1 MDNFS
6 GVLQDLLTRFMLF
19 LPKMVLS
26 LVVFVATLVV
36 AGMLSRA
43 VRRAMERRKVK
54 TELTLLMGS
63 LVRWTVIVL
72 GCIMALQQVNFDV
85 TAFLTGLGVLGFTVG
100 FALQG
105 ISQNFVAGILLLLQQ
120 PFDIGD
126 VIQIGGFEGEVVTI
140 DLGTT
145 KLVTTSSETVIVP
158 NAQVLTSAIVKVNK
172 GVLRSMGVSAGV
184 SYNSDL
190 GFVEQ
195 TAINAISKIESVV
208 QDPAPCVRFENLG
221 PSAVDFAIYYSFDT
235 RLCSASAA
243 KDAGVRAIKVAFE
256 EAKIEMPFPT
266 QVVHVHQE

>member
-1 MDNFS
+1 MGNFS
-6 GVLQDLLTRFMLF
+6 GVLQDLLARFILF

-26 LVVFVATLVV
+26 LVVFIAALVV

-54 TELTLLMGS
+54 TELTLLMGN
-63 LVRWTVIVL
+63 LTRWTVIVL
-72 GCIMALQQVNFDV
+72 GCVMALQQVNFDV

-126 VIQIGGFEGEVVTI
+126 RIRVGEFEGDVVTI

-145 KLVTTSSETVIVP
+145 KLRSSLREMIVLP
-158 NAQVLTSAIVKVNK
+158 NAMVLTSAVVKIND
-172 GVLRSMGVSAGV
+172 GNLRCIEVVAGV
-184 SYNSDL
+184 SYDSDL

-195 TAINAISKIESVV
+195 TVINAISGIESVV
-208 QDPAPCVRFENLG
+208 QDPAPCVVFDNLG
-221 PSAVDFAIYYSFDT
+221 PSTADFTVYYWFDT
-235 RLCSASAA
+235 RLSGSGAA

-266 QVVHVHQE
+266 QVVHLHQ